1 MPERFRIVFAGTPA
15 FAVPALAAL
24 ADSRHAVVE
33 VWTQPD
39 RPAGRG
45 RKPQASP
52 IKQQALDRG
61 LDVAQ
66 PVNLKQAQIQARLTA
81 LAPELMI
88 VAAYGQL
95 LPRALL
101 AAPRYGCLNIHASLL
116 PRWRGAA
123 PIQRAI
129 LAGDT
134 MTGVTIMQMETGLD
148 TGAILC
154 QREAP
159 IEPEETAGM
168 LHDRLATLGAAALLT
183 TLDDLVA
190 GTLRARHQDPA
201 NATYARKLNKA
212 EAEIDWGL
220 GAAALARQVRAFN
233 PWPMAFTWFA
243 GERLRVLRAQAR
255 RCEQSDIPGTVLAAG
270 PEGVDVAAGTGTL
283 RILKLQ
289 PAGKRAMPA
298 AEFAHARP
306 VVGSIFGRV
315 NAS

>member
-15 FAVPALAAL
+15 FSVLALAAL
-24 ADSRHAVVE
+24 ADSRHDVVE

-52 IKQQALDRG
+52 IKQQALERG

-66 PVNLKQAQIQARLTA
+66 PASLKQAQIQARLTA
-81 LAPELMI
+81 LAPDLMI

-101 AAPRYGCLNIHASLL
+101 AMPRYGCLNIHASLL

-129 LAGDT
+129 LAGDA
-134 MTGVTIMQMETGLD
+134 MTGVTIMQMDAGLD

-159 IEPEETAGM
+159 IKTEETGGE
-168 LHDRLATLGAAALLT
+168 LHDRLAGLGAATLLA
-183 TLDDLVA
+183 TLDDLAA
-190 GTLRARHQDPA
+190 GTLRASRQDPA
-201 NATYARKLNKA
+201 GATYARKLDKA
-212 EAEIDWGL
+212 EAEIDWNL
-220 GAAALARQVRAFN
+220 DAAALSRQVRAFN

-255 RCEQSDIPGTVLAAG
+255 RCEQSGVPGAVLAAG
-270 PEGVDVAAGTGTL
+270 SEGVDVAAGAGSL
-283 RILKLQ
+283 RILQLQ

-298 AEFAHARP
+298 AEFAHARA
-306 VVGSIFGRV
+306 VVGTTFGRGG
-315 NAS
+315 A